1 MADRVALLAP
11 HLDGALVPPAT
22 LARMAAATR
31 RLPPLSGAILE
42 CRLDGAPGLDLSVRA
57 RVDDG
62 GRALLAGRPLPSGP
76 VWRRIARFATLWRDE
91 RSPLNRAV
99 ENVWLELDDPGAGGA
114 QPAPC
119 FFFDVRGAAPAEVR
133 EVAAA
138 GLSILAGKVF
148 SRAAR
153 KRLEELL
160 QRLPP
165 GAAAYYFGA
174 LLPRTPR
181 ALRFCPR
188 VPIGALAGYLVAIG
202 GIGAREERCRE
213 IANVVQEIA
222 GPGVFE
228 VVLSLDVETTASI
241 GAVGAIGVEV
251 KPACEAGWPGLL
263 ARLVAGGLGSPARRD
278 ALALWTELS
287 AAAAPGGPSIVR
299 RFNHVKLVFGPRP
312 RPAAKVYLY
321 AGFGCPNPGK
331 FQ

>member
-11 HLDGALVPPAT
+11 HLDGALASPAT

-42 CRLDGAPGLDLSVRA
+42 CRLEGAPGLDLSVRA

-62 GRALLAGRPLPSGP
+62 GRALLAGRALPSGP
-76 VWRRIARFATLWRDE
+76 VWRRIARFAALWRDE

-114 QPAPC
+114 PPAPC
-119 FFFDVRGAAPAEVR
+119 FFFDVRGAAPAEVGG
-133 EVAAA
+133 VAAA
-138 GLSILAGKVF
+138 GLSILAGEVF
-148 SRAAR
+148 SQAAR
-153 KRLEELL
+153 NRLEELL

-188 VPIGALAGYLVAIG
+188 VPLAALAGYLVAIG
-202 GIGAREERCRE
+202 GGEERCRE
-213 IANVVQEIA
+213 IASTVREIA
-222 GPGVFE
+222 GPGVEE
-228 VVLSLDVETTASI
+228 VVLSLDVEPTVS
-241 GAVGAIGVEV
+241 GLPVSLGVEV
-251 KPACEAGWPGLL
+251 KPACEAGWTGLL
-263 ARLVAGGLGSPARRD
+263 ARLVAGGLGSPSRRE
-278 ALALWTELS
+278 ALALWTEIS
-287 AAAAPGGPSIVR
+287 AAVAPGGPSIVR

-312 RPAAKVYLY
+312 AAKVYLY
-321 AGFGCPNPGK
+321 AGFGL
-331 FQ
+331 